1 METSGFFLPKFFE
14 MLTALTNAT
23 IYTGEEKFTDKV
35 LLLKD
40 GKINAIFNARDIPS
54 DAVII
59 NCKGHNLAPG
69 LIDLQI
75 YGAGGKLFGGVPTE
89 EALEQMEHT
98 LLSEGCTGFMATV
111 ATNSDDVVLQAIASA
126 KAYRK
131 KAKGNFLGLHL
142 EGPFLNAK
150 RKGAHPEKYI
160 KKAKLE
166 EVRSWV
172 EQAEGEIRMITI
184 AAELQNQEII
194 DYLSAQGIII
204 SNGHSDATFEEAS
217 NFFNNGIQ
225 AATHLF
231 NAMPQMHHRSPGLI
245 PAIFEQKPFTSVVA
259 DGIHVSFPM
268 IRLAKKVLQEKLFLI
283 TDAVTSSTE
292 GAYPHVFTGDR
303 YTMPDG
309 TLSGSCLSMLKAV
322 QNCVEQVD
330 VDLEEAL
337 RMASLYPAQLI
348 KMDQILGK
356 IKIGYEANLVLFD
369 KDFNAL
375 SVFLGGKAYK
385 TAQ

>member
-14 MLTALTNAT
+14 MMTALINST
-23 IYTGEEKFTDKV
+23 IYTGEEKLTDKV

-40 GKINAIFNARDIPS
+40 GKINALIKAGDIPA
-54 DAVII
+54 DADII
-59 NCKGHNLAPG
+59 DCKGHNLAAG

-89 EALEQMEHT
+89 EALERMENT

-111 ATNSDDVVLQAIASA
+111 ATNSDDVVLQAITSA

-131 KAKGNFLGLHL
+131 RAKGNFLGLHL
-142 EGPFLNAK
+142 EGPYLNAK

-160 KKAKLE
+160 KKATLA
-166 EVRSWV
+166 EVKSWV
-172 EQAEGEIRMITI
+172 DQAEGEIKIITI
-184 AAELQNQEII
+184 AAELQDQEII
-194 DYLSAQGIII
+194 EYLNGQGIIV
-204 SNGHSDATFEEAS
+204 SNGHSDASFEEAS
-217 NFFNNGIQ
+217 GFFNKGVH

-231 NAMPQMHHRSPGLI
+231 NAMPQMHHRNPGLI

-268 IRLAKKVLQEKLFLI
+268 IRLAKRELDEKLFLI
-283 TDAVTSSTE
+283 TDAVTSSSE

-322 QNCVEQVD
+322 QNCVKEVGINLD
-330 VDLEEAL
+330 EAL

-348 KMDQILGK
+348 KKDHLVGK
-356 IKIGYEANLVLFD
+356 IKAGYEANLILFD
-369 KDFNAL
+369 NEFNPL
-375 SVFLGGKAYK
+375 SVFLGGETHKMV
-385 TAQ
+385 